1 VEPDGHQAIPLG
13 FPYYLALAFFV
24 SIVTPSLLLAYCL
37 LSGDPTLA
45 VLGAATLAPYIL
57 VFLPQIFLETRF
69 FNRSFMTPVVPIVHA
84 YYRFWQLIR
93 SLGLVVR
100 AGVSSSSGGIQYAV
114 QQRPLLAAGQYAWLL
129 YYLLS
134 LLCFWAFDSGCTMA
148 WLPGMFEW
156 QLQDAGLLARLS
168 KQRQEEEEQR
178 QQQRKG
184 SGQTGA
190 AAGAAAAAGG
200 EELGSGPAMAAKL
213 RHRWRLAGSR
223 TPAGSGDMDAYT
235 FGS

>member
-1 VEPDGHQAIPLG
+1 MEPDGHQAIPQG
-13 FPYYLALAFFV
+13 FPYYLALAFVV
-24 SIVTPSLLLAYCL
+24 SIITPSLLLAFCL
-37 LSGDPTLA
+37 LSRDPTLA

-100 AGVSSSSGGIQYAV
+100 AGASSSSNSTMPYAA
-114 QQRPLLAAGQYAWLL
+114 QQRPLLAAGQYGWLV

-156 QLQDAGLLARLS
+156 QLQDARLLARLS
-168 KQRQEEEEQR
+168 KQRQEE

-184 SGQTGA
+184 SGQADAATA
-190 AAGAAAAAGG
+190 AAEG
-200 EELGSGPAMAAKL
+200 LVSGPAMAAKL

-223 TPAGSGDMDAYT
+223 TPAGSGDMDAYS

>member
-1 VEPDGHQAIPLG
+1 MEPDGHQAIPQG
-13 FPYYLALAFFV
+13 FPYYLALAFVV
-24 SIVTPSLLLAYCL
+24 SIVNPSLLLAYCL
-37 LSGDPTLA
+37 LSRDPTLA

-57 VFLPQIFLETRF
+57 VFLPQIFLETKF

-93 SLGLVVR
+93 SLSLVVS
-100 AGVSSSSGGIQYAV
+100 AGATSSGTHAAAA
-114 QQRPLLAAGQYAWLL
+114 QRPLLAAGQYAWLV

-156 QLQDAGLLARLS
+156 QLQDARLLARLS
-168 KQRQEEEEQR
+168 KQRQEE
-178 QQQRKG
+178 QQRKG
-184 SGQTGA
+184 SGQAGA
-190 AAGAAAAAGG
+190 ATAAAAAEG
-200 EELGSGPAMAAKL
+200 LVSGAAMAAKL

-223 TPAGSGDMDAYT
+223 TPAGSGDMDAYS